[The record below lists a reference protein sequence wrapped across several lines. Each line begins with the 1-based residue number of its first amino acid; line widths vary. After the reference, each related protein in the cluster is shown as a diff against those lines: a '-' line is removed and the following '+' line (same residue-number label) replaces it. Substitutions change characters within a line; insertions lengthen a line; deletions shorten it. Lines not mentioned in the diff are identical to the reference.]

1 MLKGEKLKY
10 FPLRSGME
18 VLARAIR
25 QEREIKGIQ
34 IGKEEVKLLLYSY
47 DIICL
52 CVCIYIYVY
61 IYIYI

>member
-52 CVCIYIYVY
+52 CVYKNLLETS
-61 IYIYI
+61 